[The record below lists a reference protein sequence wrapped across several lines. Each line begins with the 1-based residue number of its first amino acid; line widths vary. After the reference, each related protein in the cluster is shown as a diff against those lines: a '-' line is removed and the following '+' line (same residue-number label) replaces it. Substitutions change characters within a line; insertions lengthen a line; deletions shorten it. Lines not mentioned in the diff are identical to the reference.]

1 MNFSGAGVIPAGEYD
16 EEIKISGSGHIKG
29 NIKCTEFH
37 SAGMVKGDGDIDCSD
52 SIKISGSLTTKGNV
66 KSGDKITLAGSAT
79 VFGRIKCEELS
90 TAGTL
95 YTDAGIEAE
104 TATIRGMINC
114 GGLLNAE
121 KIDVKINENSHAGSV
136 GGGEITIAR
145 EHGSAANYNVNVF
158 LPLKRLFRNQSSNI
172 SVGRGTFTVDE
183 YIEGD
188 TIEIEYVSSPVVTG
202 RIVSIGAGCNIG
214 TVRYSEQCEISPDAK
229 VGSTEKI

>member
-16 EEIKISGSGHIKG
+16 EEIQISGSGHIKG

-37 SAGMVKGDGDIDCSD
+37 SAGMVKGDGDIDCSGA
-52 SIKISGSLTTKGNV
+52 IRVSGSFTTKGNV
-66 KSGDKITLAGSAT
+66 KSCGMKFAGSAT
-79 VFGRIKCEELS
+79 VHGRIKCEELS
-90 TAGTL
+90 TAGAFH
-95 YTDAGIEAE
+95 TDVGIEAE

-121 KIDVKINENSHAGSV
+121 KIDVKINENSHADSI

-145 EHGSAANYNVNVF
+145 EHGSAANINVNVF
-158 LPLKRLFRNQSSNI
+158 LQLKRLFRNQSSNI

-188 TIEIEYVSSPVVTG
+188 TIDLEHVHAPVVTG
-202 RIVSIGAGCNIG
+202 RIVKIGDGCEIE
-214 TVRYSEQCEISPDAK
+214 TVRYSEQCEVSPTAR
-229 VGSTEKI
+229 VGKTEKAI